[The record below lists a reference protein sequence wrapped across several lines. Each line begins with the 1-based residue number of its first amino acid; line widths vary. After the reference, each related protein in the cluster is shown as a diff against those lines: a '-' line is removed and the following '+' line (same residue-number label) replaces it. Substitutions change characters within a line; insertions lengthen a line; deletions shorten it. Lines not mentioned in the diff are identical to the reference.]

1 VSAVASSER
10 RKLARGLPGRGMA
23 GKPLATFPI
32 VAVVSLLPAG
42 SFTGHFRQGTA
53 VPGSL
58 FSEFSRS
65 LAGACTVEQGGGDGV
80 ILPQ

>member
-1 VSAVASSER
+1 MSAVAFCER
-10 RKLARGLPGRGMA
+10 RKLARGLPGRSLA
-23 GKPLATFPI
+23 GKPLAASPI

-42 SFTGHFRQGTA
+42 SFMGHFRQGTA

-58 FSEFSRS
+58 LSEFPRS